1 MVKKPKLV
9 FVNRHSRRAA
19 GSSLMRVTQLAGHMR
34 QFHGG
39 SYDVHHTVVSR
50 SGRAL
55 TRAWLTTRY
64 PDAIFLFSKWAAV
77 GWTSEDFEWIRKRAR
92 AVLVDYVDKPIE
104 EMVLHGVDGHIA
116 ASHTGADLL
125 KAEQASKAAAGGKT
139 SGAIHVVLHNY
150 DVAIDQIRRNAPTD
164 RLAMAYLGTRE
175 VMQSVPEIDQGLTFL
190 DAGSTQAF
198 RKNVGRLGAFNCHYG
213 VRNPRGK
220 GEKLRANPFTKGATA
235 AACDA
240 IIFTDRMTE
249 DAVVQLG
256 DDYPYLLT
264 DNSAGAIKEGLAF
277 LRESFDGPEWHMAM
291 DHMRQLKDRVSHH
304 SIANQLDRAIRAHM

>member
-9 FVNRHSRRAA
+9 FVNRRSRTMV
-19 GSSLMRVTQLAGHMR
+19 GSSLMRVTQLSEHMR
-34 QFHGG
+34 RFHGDN
-39 SYDVHHTVVSR
+39 YELHHATVSR
-50 SGRAL
+50 NGRAL
-55 TRAWLTTRY
+55 ARAWLTTRY
-64 PDAIFLFSKWAAV
+64 PDAIFLFSKWATF
-77 GWTSEDFEWIRKRAR
+77 GWTSEDFEWISKRAR

-104 EMVLHGVDGHIA
+104 EMVPYGVDGHIA

-125 KAEQASKAAAGGKT
+125 KAEQASEAAAGGKT

-198 RKNVGRLGAFNCHYG
+198 RENVGRLGAFNCHYG

-220 GEKLRANPFTKGATA
+220 GEKLRANPFTKGATV

-240 IIFTDRMTE
+240 VIFTDRMTE
-249 DAVVQLG
+249 DAAAQLG
-256 DDYPYLLT
+256 EDYPYLLQ
-264 DNSAGAIKEGLAF
+264 DNSVEAIQEGLAF
-277 LRESFDGPEWHMAM
+277 YENRLMG
-291 DHMRQLKDRVSHH
+291 QNG
-304 SIANQLDRAIRAHM
+304 I